1 MSKEEFLQAD
11 GWELKAYQEAF
22 EAEEEK
28 RDRRFAMIAMILANV
43 NRDSKK
49 KKKPYEIS
57 DFMPKKPVSSEQ
69 LSEKVESF
77 RNYLRTIHGS

>member
-22 EAEEEK
+22 EVEEEK
-28 RDRRFAMIAMILANV
+28 KDRRFAMIAMILANV

-49 KKKPYEIS
+49 KKTPYEIS

-69 LSEKVESF
+69 LNEKVESF
-77 RNYLRTIHGS
+77 KNYLRVISGS